1 MRAHV
6 ELPAGYVVAASGVQA
21 HQAEGD
27 ARQRID
33 YAAGCMRDFA
43 LLASAQFATVER
55 QKGNVRVRSFFRT
68 SERAMGEKVLDTAAW
83 ALGDFEKRFGA
94 YPYREL
100 DLVEQALV
108 GGVGGVEFAG
118 LGTVASLFYKP
129 AVRSSDRSLDTL
141 LLGGG
146 GADPTL
152 KESAAEFTT
161 AHEVAHQWFH
171 GIVGSDSRK
180 HPWQDEALA
189 QFCAMLYSED
199 RYGVARAKRD
209 ADLNARM
216 NYEMMRLLGQPDG
229 PVDAPAGTQS
239 QLAYAG
245 LVYGKGPYYVQALRR
260 RLGDAAF
267 FAAMKGYV
275 AQHSL
280 AFADDHAFERA
291 MARTPGVS
299 AADVTAL
306 SQRWLHE
313 AHGDDDLGAPD
324 RSALMSMLH

>member
-1 MRAHV
+1 VAGLLLVLEASQLTMSAAANSALESMLGRGSGAPGDYGILGSGDGILSFANFYPVIARHDGEAWDLDRSTLGDIGPDSLAHVRAHV
-6 ELPAGYVVAASGVQA
+6 ELPAGYVVAASGVA
-21 HQAEGD
+21 THEAEGD

-129 AVRSSDRSLDTL
+129 TVRSSDRSLDTL

-146 GADPTL
+146 SADPTL
-152 KESAAEFTT
+152 KDGAAEFTT
-161 AHEVAHQWFH
+161 AHEVAHQHSHPAVAWRP
-171 GIVGSDSRK
+171 SD
-180 HPWQDEALA
+180 
-189 QFCAMLYSED
+189 
-199 RYGVARAKRD
+199 
-209 ADLNARM
+209 
-216 NYEMMRLLGQPDG
+216 DG
-229 PVDAPAGTQS
+229 
-239 QLAYAG
+239 
-245 LVYGKGPYYVQALRR
+245 
-260 RLGDAAF
+260 
-267 FAAMKGYV
+267 
-275 AQHSL
+275 
-280 AFADDHAFERA
+280 
-291 MARTPGVS
+291 
-299 AADVTAL
+299 
-306 SQRWLHE
+306 
-313 AHGDDDLGAPD
+313 
-324 RSALMSMLH
+324 RSD